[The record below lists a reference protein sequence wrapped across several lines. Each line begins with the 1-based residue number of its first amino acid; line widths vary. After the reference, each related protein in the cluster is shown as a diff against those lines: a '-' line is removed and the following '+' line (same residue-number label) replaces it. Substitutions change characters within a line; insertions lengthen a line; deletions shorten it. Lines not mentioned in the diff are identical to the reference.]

1 MLGLEVYDLC
11 DDFAARLL
19 PGGEGAPIAEG
30 FVVGLFLR
38 LLRGLAVGRAGLP
51 DECVLLVGH
60 DRLHLPVVDME
71 RSSDEGEAV
80 GSSGLLLGGFRAL
93 AAFAAAGE
101 QSGDHNACD
110 DE

>member
-38 LLRGLAVGRAGLP
+38 LLRGLAVGRAGLL
-51 DECVLLVGH
+51 DERVLPVGH
-60 DRLHLPVVDME
+60 DRLHLPIVDME

-80 GSSGLLLGGFRAL
+80 GSSDLLLGGCRAL
-93 AAFAAAGE
+93 AAFAAARE
-101 QSGDHNACD
+101 QSGDHDACD